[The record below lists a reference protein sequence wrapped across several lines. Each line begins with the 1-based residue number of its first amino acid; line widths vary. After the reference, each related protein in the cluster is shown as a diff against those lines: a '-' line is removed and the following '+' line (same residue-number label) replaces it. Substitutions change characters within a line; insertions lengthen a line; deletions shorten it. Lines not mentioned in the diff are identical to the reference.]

1 MGAQKFLKLDLS
13 SHDRKLILFT
23 KFCIF
28 LYIFFTSS
36 CDDTGELKPRH
47 LPFSKQSDKSLFFDC
62 SFASKS
68 VSGDVL
74 ESLDL
79 KTSF

>member
-1 MGAQKFLKLDLS
+1 MGAQKFCKLDLS

-28 LYIFFTSS
+28 LYIFLTSS

-47 LPFSKQSDKSLFFDC
+47 LPFFKQSDKSLFFDC

-68 VSGDVL
+68 GDVL